1 LVQLAVSRPPG
12 DQVLQVRHWFYKG
25 EFGNQRVHPILPL
38 SSATIAR
45 QPNDLE
51 RPLAET

>member
-51 RPLAET
+51 RPLA